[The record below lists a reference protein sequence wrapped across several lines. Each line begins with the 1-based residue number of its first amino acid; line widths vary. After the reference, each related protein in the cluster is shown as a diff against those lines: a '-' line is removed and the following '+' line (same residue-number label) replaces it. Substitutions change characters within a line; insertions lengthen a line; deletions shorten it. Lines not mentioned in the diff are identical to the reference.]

1 MSHVSGC
8 SPFGGGWSWNG
19 KECLWYVRL
28 CRYCPLPT
36 VWLLLSHMC
45 TEMQDGMLVCSPSFR
60 VLKVMQKTRRK
71 LLEVPYS
78 KLWGVFQ
85 VRRNQKKEQVW
96 FPNSPG
102 DIRIDRNAIHSKSA
116 GICNGH
122 SLQLV
127 NLPLHLV
134 CHPLHDR
141 IRLQSNHLHKPRIPE
156 EAAEKRDRGIVQKP
170 KFRQQTLH
178 RFQDATERKEARWAS
193 RLSLTFVKSSL
204 RASKE
209 SSVPTRKSGIWNCKI
224 QKTSAFHLQPL
235 QHMTTTSSSKGI
247 GACGHLLC
255 PANAMTNLVRWSKY
269 ELQSSHFPAYWI
281 RSGTSTFRS
290 AMKRKITWMPAR
302 KKKGPRK
309 GRPCA

>member
-1 MSHVSGC
+1 MCPAAPLLEEDEAQMEKNVCDMSDSADIV
-8 SPFGGGWSWNG
+8 PFQLCD
-19 KECLWYVRL
+19 CLYL
-28 CRYCPLPT
+28 TCAQ
-36 VWLLLSHMC
+36 
-45 TEMQDGMLVCSPSFR
+45 MQDGMLVCSPSFW

-85 VRRNQKKEQVW
+85 FRRNQKKELVW

-141 IRLQSNHLHKPRIPE
+141 IRLQSNHLHKPTIPE
-156 EAAEKRDRGIVQKP
+156 EAAKKRDGGIVQKP

-178 RFQDATERKEARWAS
+178 RFQNATERKEARWAS
-193 RLSLTFVKSSL
+193 RRLSPLLSHRWGPVKSL
-204 RASKE
+204 VCRRA
-209 SSVPTRKSGIWNCKI
+209 
-224 QKTSAFHLQPL
+224 
-235 QHMTTTSSSKGI
+235 
-247 GACGHLLC
+247 
-255 PANAMTNLVRWSKY
+255 NLEY
-269 ELQSSHFPAYWI
+269 ETA
-281 RSGTSTFRS
+281 
-290 AMKRKITWMPAR
+290 K
-302 KKKGPRK
+302 
-309 GRPCA
+309 